1 LRRQLVGTGVS
12 VSLVSPGNI
21 RTDMTREKQGRMP
34 EPQLVADTIC
44 DLVSHPRREVVIPRR
59 WYSIV
64 WLEQMTPTLAD
75 VVYRW
80 RHWSPVTRK
89 EEKETAWRY

>member
-1 LRRQLVGTGVS
+1 
-12 VSLVSPGNI
+12 
-21 RTDMTREKQGRMP
+21 MP

-44 DLVSHPRREVVIPRR
+44 DLISRPRREVVIPRR

-75 VVYRW
+75 AVYRW
-80 RHWSPVTRK
+80 RHWSPVER
-89 EEKETAWRY
+89 EEEEEAAWRY